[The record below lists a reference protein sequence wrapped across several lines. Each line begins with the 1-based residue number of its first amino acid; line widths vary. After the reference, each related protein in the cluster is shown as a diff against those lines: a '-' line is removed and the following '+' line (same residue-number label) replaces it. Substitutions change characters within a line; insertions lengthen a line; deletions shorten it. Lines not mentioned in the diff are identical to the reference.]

1 MCPGLVFWAFSSIWW
16 WLRLCTAST
25 SVDKKLEWRQS
36 FEASTHSSYKEIWG
50 WKGNLECVILPSVL
64 SSDGCEASFFM
75 VQVVTELEPNE
86 SKVHTGNDNFY
97 QDIGD
102 DQYNEGM
109 RYEKSENKDW
119 NENVMFFNCTF
130 GQ

>member
-1 MCPGLVFWAFSSIWW
+1 MIRNWNEDKVLKRARIQAIKKFGAEKVIWNVLFCLVFYQ
-16 WLRLCTAST
+16 
-25 SVDKKLEWRQS
+25 VMDVKL
-36 FEASTHSSYKEIWG
+36 
-50 WKGNLECVILPSVL
+50 L
-64 SSDGCEASFFM
+64 FFM
-75 VQVVTELEPNE
+75 VQVIMELEPNE

-119 NENVMFFNCTF
+119 NENVIFFNCTF

>member
-1 MCPGLVFWAFSSIWW
+1 M
-16 WLRLCTAST
+16 
-25 SVDKKLEWRQS
+25 
-36 FEASTHSSYKEIWG
+36 
-50 WKGNLECVILPSVL
+50 PSVL

-75 VQVVTELEPNE
+75 VQVVMELEPNE

-109 RYEKSENKDW
+109 RYKKSENKDW

>member
-1 MCPGLVFWAFSSIWW
+1 MIRNWNEDKVLKRARIQAIKNFGAEKVIWNVLFCLVFYQ
-16 WLRLCTAST
+16 
-25 SVDKKLEWRQS
+25 VMDVKL
-36 FEASTHSSYKEIWG
+36 
-50 WKGNLECVILPSVL
+50 L
-64 SSDGCEASFFM
+64 FFM
-75 VQVVTELEPNE
+75 VQVVMELEPNE

-102 DQYNEGM
+102 DQYKEGM
-109 RYEKSENKDW
+109 GYEKSENKDW

>member
-1 MCPGLVFWAFSSIWW
+1 LIRNWNE
-16 WLRLCTAST
+16 
-25 SVDKKLEWRQS
+25 DK
-36 FEASTHSSYKEIWG
+36 
-50 WKGNLECVILPSVL
+50 VL
-64 SSDGCEASFFM
+64 KRARIQAIKKFGAEK
-75 VQVVTELEPNE
+75 VVMELELNE

-109 RYEKSENKDW
+109 RYKKSENKDW

>member
-1 MCPGLVFWAFSSIWW
+1 M
-16 WLRLCTAST
+16 
-25 SVDKKLEWRQS
+25 
-36 FEASTHSSYKEIWG
+36 
-50 WKGNLECVILPSVL
+50 
-64 SSDGCEASFFM
+64 
-75 VQVVTELEPNE
+75 ELELNE

-109 RYEKSENKDW
+109 RYKKSENKDW

>member
-1 MCPGLVFWAFSSIWW
+1 M
-16 WLRLCTAST
+16 
-25 SVDKKLEWRQS
+25 
-36 FEASTHSSYKEIWG
+36 
-50 WKGNLECVILPSVL
+50 
-64 SSDGCEASFFM
+64 
-75 VQVVTELEPNE
+75 ELEPNE

-102 DQYNEGM
+102 DKYKEGM

-119 NENVMFFNCTF
+119 NENVIFFNCTF

>member
-1 MCPGLVFWAFSSIWW
+1 MIRNWNEDKVLKRARIQAIKKFGAEKVIWNVLFCLLFYLVMD
-16 WLRLCTAST
+16 
-25 SVDKKLEWRQS
+25 VKL
-36 FEASTHSSYKEIWG
+36 
-50 WKGNLECVILPSVL
+50 L
-64 SSDGCEASFFM
+64 FFM
-75 VQVVTELEPNE
+75 VQVIMELEPNE